1 MTKPE
6 LISFDTCPFVQRSVI
21 TLLEKGVD
29 FDIKYIDLA
38 NKPDW
43 FLKVSPFGKV
53 PVLRINDK
61 VVFESAVINEYLDEV
76 NPPSMHPSDPL
87 EKAINRAWIEF
98 SSGLKMSMFFWATA
112 ATEEDATKHF
122 NKMIDDMKK
131 CEAQLGEGPFFNGLD
146 FCIIDAAFAP
156 FFMRLEFIADAMQE
170 HYLESLPKM
179 LVWHK
184 ALMAK
189 PSVQNSV
196 VPDIREKF
204 VDYIIARDSFLSKQI
219 QSK

>member
-98 SSGLKMSMFFWATA
+98 SSGLNMSMFFWATA